1 MVRAMA
7 QTVVIALEGWRK
19 RIAGAEAGAHQA
31 TAALRPTGGA
41 QALGMTLAQALRV
54 TVVQVLRAMVT
65 TTMMMTARLH
75 QQEASPPENLIMR
88 STTNPSL

>member
-19 RIAGAEAGAHQA
+19 RTAGAEAGAHQA
-31 TAALRPTGGA
+31 TASLRPTGGA